1 MCRAHDGRMGEW
13 NAQEAVLVERVSGL
27 VRDRVH
33 GAFAEQVFDG
43 TRELVERLADALLRA
58 TH

>member
-1 MCRAHDGRMGEW
+1 MGEW